1 MSRINQPWISEVIN
15 SEKSLLPSKRSNF
28 YIGLLMADSWSPFLL
43 PWIYYDCLLFKRR
56 WSWRMATKDHPYMV
70 VTCHPPLLAS
80 SFTVLDRALYY
91 KSFQHRWII
100 DDGELVVVQGGHREM
115 YVQTDGINLV
125 RMDSPV
131 FHPFQDRLDRI
142 FRRAIDSNVFL
153 FPWLFIKLFIIL
165 LYCSSS
171 GQIWYFLILVKCFWP
186 DTKIANF
193 YFCNLYI
200 MNIYYI
206 ICSFIAW
213 YSLY

>member
-1 MSRINQPWISEVIN
+1 MSRINQPWISEAIN

-56 WSWRMATKDHPYMV
+56 WSRRMATKDHPYMV

-125 RMDSPV
+125 RTNSPV
-131 FHPFQDRLDRI
+131 FHPFQDRLEYFEQSIYRI
-142 FRRAIDSNVFL
+142 FFFFSM
-153 FPWLFIKLFIIL
+153 II
-165 LYCSSS
+165 
-171 GQIWYFLILVKCFWP
+171 
-186 DTKIANF
+186 
-193 YFCNLYI
+193 
-200 MNIYYI
+200 
-206 ICSFIAW
+206 
-213 YSLY
+213 